1 MEASSSPCKLLLLLL
16 LHVVLLAFAPLL
28 QARPLGHQVVVA
40 PLMLPSD
47 GGEVVGGVGR
57 PEDHIPPSPFA
68 PGGPITL
75 AGGWLVGRPVGP
87 TPPPP
92 SHPVVPTPTQLAADD
107 DGGLLRRPG
116 GPTPPSPWHPGVPTQ
131 TQLAGGDDGGVGG
144 LLGRPWP
151 KAPPPPDPNTP
162 PVQPLSNYGVSR
174 CCGRPGPAPP
184 TPAGNPPGETN
195 VAVALAPPI
204 PCAAFLRV
212 IRDAVQYM
220 VGGGLGA

>member
-1 MEASSSPCKLLLLLL
+1 MEASSSPCKLLL
-16 LHVVLLAFAPLL
+16 HVVLLAIAAPLL
-28 QARPLGHQVVVA
+28 QARPLGHHQDRAA
-40 PLMLPSD
+40 PLRRFL
-47 GGEVVGGVGR
+47 GR
-57 PEDHIPPSPFA
+57 LT
-68 PGGPITL
+68 GPITL
-75 AGGWLVGRPVGP
+75 AGDDGGLLGRPGGLA
-87 TPPPP
+87 PPPP
-92 SHPVVPTPTQLAADD
+92 WHPGVPTQTQLAGDD

-116 GPTPPSPWHPGVPTQ
+116 RPTPPTPGHPGVPTQ
-131 TQLAGGDDGGVGG
+131 TQLAGGDDDGVGG

-162 PVQPLSNYGVSR
+162 PVQPLSDYSVSR

-184 TPAGNPPGETN
+184 TPAGNPPGKN
-195 VAVALAPPI
+195 KVAVALAPPI